1 MINGSDFISAIIG
14 AIIGGI
20 FVLVGTYIGLRY
32 DSKKE
37 QKKEKELINSFKKA
51 IYYEIYSLW
60 NLPSAKEIINK
71 FQSINIEDK
80 YLSNEIKQVIGIIKE
95 HNNKYPS
102 NPYDPDIY
110 NRINKLIN
118 NILPQG
124 AFLFYFSFT
133 QNYFP
138 VYEQNANLIGLI
150 DDKELTELIVTTYNV
165 IRSLIEYLLI
175 NDNILGKF
183 ESYRNQF
190 TENPN
195 LALINVGLL
204 LSSMELLR
212 NNAVTLKSALES
224 ADKKI
229 NSLLEKLKN

>member
-1 MINGSDFISAIIG
+1 MINVSNFISAFVG
-14 AIIGGI
+14 AFVGGI

-102 NPYDPDIY
+102 NPYDPDIQ
-110 NRINKLIN
+110 NRMDKLIN

-183 ESYRNQF
+183 EFYRNQF

>member
-1 MINGSDFISAIIG
+1 MD
-14 AIIGGI
+14 
-20 FVLVGTYIGLRY
+20 
-32 DSKKE
+32 
-37 QKKEKELINSFKKA
+37 
-51 IYYEIYSLW
+51 
-60 NLPSAKEIINK
+60 
-71 FQSINIEDK
+71 
-80 YLSNEIKQVIGIIKE
+80 
-95 HNNKYPS
+95 
-102 NPYDPDIY
+102 
-110 NRINKLIN
+110 KLIN

-183 ESYRNQF
+183 EFYRNQF